1 MESSENPELY
11 KLKTYGTTTVEVVLI
26 KPTNI
31 DKFNWKDGN
40 YLNYIFN
47 LSIFDNKKIK
57 LDNFANDLGLIFEAD
72 KKEHVDLETSIIG
85 ESENIMYE
93 IMWDQNIEEKLEN
106 LNGIGKLLHLDNKHI
121 YGNVLFLKTSLPCD
135 NYSNF
140 LINSKK
146 NDIYDFLSQRANHI
160 GVFYDNDEWKEEK
173 WMGNIKD
180 FLHELFDEDKYC
192 NIEIEFLHHNLDIY
206 YVKTDGNHGFNLTN
220 LVDCKIDRCFITS
233 KKTKDNWDNISLNQ
247 VNKIIDI
254 AKKTKNF
261 KIDLDNLKE
270 ERDELNRLIIKNKY
284 RILYSYWKKMS

>member
-135 NYSNF
+135 N
-140 LINSKK
+140 
-146 NDIYDFLSQRANHI
+146 
-160 GVFYDNDEWKEEK
+160 
-173 WMGNIKD
+173 
-180 FLHELFDEDKYC
+180 
-192 NIEIEFLHHNLDIY
+192 
-206 YVKTDGNHGFNLTN
+206 
-220 LVDCKIDRCFITS
+220 
-233 KKTKDNWDNISLNQ
+233 
-247 VNKIIDI
+247 
-254 AKKTKNF
+254 
-261 KIDLDNLKE
+261 
-270 ERDELNRLIIKNKY
+270 
-284 RILYSYWKKMS
+284 